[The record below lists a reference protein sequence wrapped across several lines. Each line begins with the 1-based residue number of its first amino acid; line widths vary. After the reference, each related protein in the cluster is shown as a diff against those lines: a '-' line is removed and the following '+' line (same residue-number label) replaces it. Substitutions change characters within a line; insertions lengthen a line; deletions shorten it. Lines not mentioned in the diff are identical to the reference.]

1 MTHYAEW
8 ANYTGSAAIVL
19 IIVLLVITAA
29 LVLVA
34 LRLRKPIQVRQPGA
48 TLSGFLMVFWL
59 LSALLILVAA
69 TVYGTAAAQ
78 QGERFT
84 GPMNVILP
92 YTLTM
97 GGVTFAVITVLH
109 LRQGFWVAVGSAII
123 GAIAAP
129 MIFELPFD
137 LIVMG
142 QTYPPN
148 PAALFTLLYFLPL
161 FLIELSSFA
170 LLTVSPVMRVSR
182 WTLLFLAGM
191 FLVFALWALFGFAY
205 PDAPLPIALN
215 VVSKTLAFLTSIS
228 LFTPPGTWRAALA
241 SGASGA
247 WNANNGLT

>member
-1 MTHYAEW
+1 
-8 ANYTGSAAIVL
+8 
-19 IIVLLVITAA
+19 
-29 LVLVA
+29 
-34 LRLRKPIQVRQPGA
+34 
-48 TLSGFLMVFWL
+48 
-59 LSALLILVAA
+59 
-69 TVYGTAAAQ
+69 
-78 QGERFT
+78 
-84 GPMNVILP
+84 MNVILP

-97 GGVTFAVITVLH
+97 GGVTFAVITVLR